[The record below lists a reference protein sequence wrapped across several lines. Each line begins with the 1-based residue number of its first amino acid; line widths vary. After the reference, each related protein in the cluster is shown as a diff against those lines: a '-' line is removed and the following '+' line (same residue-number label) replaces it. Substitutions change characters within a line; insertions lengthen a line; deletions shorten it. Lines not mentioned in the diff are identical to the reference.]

1 MLFIHI
7 YYRPWYYIFLTVISS
22 SHWDT
27 MIIDHPTDQRWGR
40 HKASPLGSP
49 SGEIKKNFVF
59 IKQTIIVYLWIEPY
73 VLKYLQNIGFFFK
86 KKKLLNNFCFFE
98 SIGQYNGTLFHPFTQ
113 HPHRLTGWSVT
124 SHHLTEGVN
133 YVANCPVVGWL
144 AYSCFMACLL
154 EPLYFIFLKELKDNT
169 WASWSHGPWPMA
181 HCLERTTIFI

>member
-7 YYRPWYYIFLTVISS
+7 YFRPWYYIFLTVISS

-73 VLKYLQNIGFFFK
+73 VLKYLQNIGFFLK
-86 KKKLLNNFCFFE
+86 KKTSEQFLFFQVNR
-98 SIGQYNGTLFHPFTQ
+98 SIQRDFISPIHTTPPSFD
-113 HPHRLTGWSVT
+113 W
-124 SHHLTEGVN
+124 
-133 YVANCPVVGWL
+133 VVGDVASL
-144 AYSCFMACLL
+144 NRGC
-154 EPLYFIFLKELKDNT
+154 ELC
-169 WASWSHGPWPMA
+169 G
-181 HCLERTTIFI
+181 